1 MAGVKARRVILTPM
15 IETRIAFQCAKT
27 SLMKALPSFLWAKKI
42 IINDID
48 KEIGLCAGVERLPWS

>member
-1 MAGVKARRVILTPM
+1 MAGVQARRVILTPM
-15 IETRIAFQCAKT
+15 IETRIAFQCKKT
-27 SLMKALPSFLWAKKI
+27 SLMKSRRRFHGRKI